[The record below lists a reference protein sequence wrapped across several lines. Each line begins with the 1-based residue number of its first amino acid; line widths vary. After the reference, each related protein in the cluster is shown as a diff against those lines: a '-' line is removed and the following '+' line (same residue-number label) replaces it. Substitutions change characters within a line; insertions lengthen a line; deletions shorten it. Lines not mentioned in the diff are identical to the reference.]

1 MNKRP
6 VIGITA
12 TYMLREENEPLSQH
26 MVSRDYVR
34 GIIAAG
40 GLPLMI
46 PTLRDNELIDTYCDL
61 IDGLLL
67 PGGGDISPKAYGD
80 EPGDK
85 LYGVNE
91 FRDSTE
97 IALIHRMYEL
107 NKPVFGICRGMQVI
121 NTAFGGKMYQDLESE
136 GFNKH
141 SGDMSRRPEP
151 WHEAV
156 IEKGTRLDSIF
167 DEDVISV
174 NSFHHQGVKVPGK
187 GLTVTARSKEDGV
200 VEALEH
206 ENGRIFGVEWHPE
219 NMFEKYKEFFGLFK
233 SFVDQCAEVMD
244 E

>member
-1 MNKRP
+1 MNRKP
-6 VIGITA
+6 VIGISA

-46 PTLRDNELIDTYCDL
+46 PTLRDEVLINDYCDL

-67 PGGGDISPKAYGD
+67 PGGGDISPRAYGE

-91 FRDSTE
+91 FRDQTE
-97 IALIHRMYEL
+97 IALIRRMTEL
-107 NKPVFGICRGMQVI
+107 GKPIFGICRGMQVL
-121 NTAFGGKMYQDLESE
+121 NVAFGGTMYQDVESA

-151 WHEAV
+151 WHQAV
-156 IEKGTRLDSIF
+156 VEKGTRLDTIF
-167 DEDVISV
+167 ENDVLNV
-174 NSFHHQGVKVPGK
+174 NSFHHQGVKELGK
-187 GLTVTARSKEDGV
+187 GLKITARSKEDGV
-200 VEALEH
+200 VEAIEH

-219 NMFEKYKEFFGLFK
+219 NMFEKYTEFFGLFK